1 MGEGQ
6 SVSDVL
12 EQPPLSDQVEQ
23 IKAIRDT
30 GSLQFHIG
38 SCQFRKQFGKL
49 IWKKLARLAPTR
61 PSEQPIVTA
70 YPIKSTPQRGCV
82 YSGKTH
88 GLRTGPGRL
97 AGPAGAQPPQSSL
110 LAASRQL
117 ALLEA
122 RSSRHAPWDSTQ
134 YAVRGTKYS
143 VRSIRSVQYPARS
156 IQYTQYTVS
165 IRRTGHSVES
175 KDACRMQ
182 HAECTVRSYKSQR
195 ALCILQ
201 SAQSIQC
208 TPLSAHY
215 TVRSGTVH
223 TVHLQIGQ
231 YATDSAQHTVHSI
244 ISALC
249 AVHSI
254 QLALPSV
261 QHTVCSTQ

>member
-1 MGEGQ
+1 MAEGQ

-12 EQPPLSDQVEQ
+12 EQPPLSDQVEK
-23 IKAIRDT
+23 IKDTRDT

-49 IWKKLARLAPTR
+49 IWKRLARLAPTR
-61 PSEQPIVTA
+61 PSQQPIVTA

-82 YSGKTH
+82 YLGKTH

-122 RSSRHAPWDSTQ
+122 CSSRHTPWDSTQ
-134 YAVRGTKYS
+134 YAVRGTKYN
-143 VRSIRSVQYPARS
+143 VCSIRNVQYPARS

-182 HAECTVRSYKSQR
+182 HAECTVR
-195 ALCILQ
+195 
-201 SAQSIQC
+201 QC
-208 TPLSAHY
+208 TLRAAGNMQCAGHSLEVRNRQCTAYSTQHIQN
-215 TVRSGTVH
+215 TVC
-223 TVHLQIGQ
+223 
-231 YATDSAQHTVHSI
+231 SI
-244 ISALC
+244 VSALC

-254 QLALPSV
+254 QLALPWHAAKIQAPPRV
-261 QHTVCSTQ
+261 GDNY

>member
-1 MGEGQ
+1 M
-6 SVSDVL
+6 
-12 EQPPLSDQVEQ
+12 
-23 IKAIRDT
+23 
-30 GSLQFHIG
+30 
-38 SCQFRKQFGKL
+38 
-49 IWKKLARLAPTR
+49 
-61 PSEQPIVTA
+61 
-70 YPIKSTPQRGCV
+70 
-82 YSGKTH
+82 GKTH
-88 GLRTGPGRL
+88 GLRTGPGGL

-122 RSSRHAPWDSTQ
+122 RSSRHTPWDSTQ
-134 YAVRGTKYS
+134 YAVRGTTKYS

-156 IQYTQYTVS
+156 IQYTQYAVS

-215 TVRSGTVH
+215 TMRSVTVH
-223 TVHLQIGQ
+223 TVHTACSRQ
-231 YATDSAQHTVHSI
+231 YAVRRTQFGSTQQTVHSI
-244 ISALC
+244 QYTAYSAHSMQHSQC
-249 AVHSI
+249 AVCRTQYTVSTAMCAAH
-254 QLALPSV
+254 SV
-261 QHTVCSTQ
+261 QHTVSVQHRQFALHRML

>member
-1 MGEGQ
+1 VAEGQ
-6 SVSDVL
+6 SISDVL
-12 EQPPLSDQVEQ
+12 EQPPLSDQVEK
-23 IKAIRDT
+23 IKDTRDT

-49 IWKKLARLAPTR
+49 IWKRLARLAPTR
-61 PSEQPIVTA
+61 PSQQPIVTA

-82 YSGKTH
+82 YLGKTH

-122 RSSRHAPWDSTQ
+122 CSSRHTPWDSTQ
-134 YAVRGTKYS
+134 YAVRGTKYN
-143 VRSIRSVQYPARS
+143 VCSIRNVQYPARS

-182 HAECTVRSYKSQR
+182 HAECTY
-195 ALCILQ
+195 
-201 SAQSIQC
+201 SA
-208 TPLSAHY
+208 A
-215 TVRSGTVH
+215 VH
-223 TVHLQIGQ
+223 TACSRE
-231 YATDSAQHTVHSI
+231 YAVRRTQFGSTQQTVHSI
-244 ISALC
+244 QYTAYSEHSMQHSQC
-249 AVHSI
+249 AVCRTQYTVST
-254 QLALPSV
+254 AMARSEDPSA
-261 QHTVCSTQ
+261 TAGG